1 MNYLK
6 INQLRLQNIRCYSDQ
21 KFEFSHGK
29 NTLLGNNGSGKS
41 TVLES
46 IGMGL
51 FGSKYLK
58 KPKTVSDLV
67 NRSQETGRITL
78 DFEVPK
84 GRFRSEFSIG
94 KKNSFKL
101 YELRENGRPKILT
114 NNTKETIARIT
125 SLIGR
130 NIDAE
135 TFKNALSSP
144 QGELTDLIEE
154 TPANRK
160 KAIQKI
166 LGLEKYQVLE
176 LHMKNFTKGIDK
188 ELGLMRENLK
198 VREESIE
205 DPGKIEEE
213 LKTRSTELEEK
224 KKRVIGVSTKLDS
237 TVKAIG
243 EENRRRTEYNSL
255 KSKLKAE
262 KENLLSTEKRISRI
276 EPESGSLAKEL
287 GIAAEIQEV
296 EDLRTR
302 VNTDLDCSKEELV
315 NVANQRTE
323 RINLQDDKN
332 KREQRVETIKE
343 EKQKMQGEFDRIVGK
358 KTIQILK
365 DEVESI
371 DSELST
377 RRLSLKSVES
387 EIKNLQGKVKDHDKR
402 VSELERSV
410 ETTER
415 RFRSLFKDDIGMY
428 SEVLK
433 NFENKISEVSA
444 TIENLEKR
452 KTDVVVNKAES
463 ETKMKELK
471 KVIDLLES
479 SEHTENCPTCM
490 QKLGGIDLSSVLEIH
505 RNTSMDLQ
513 KTIEKLSS
521 EASELEEKL
530 KESKGE
536 KKNVEK
542 SLKEISRFDPTNHK
556 EQVDTL
562 LSLRK
567 EKDDLSKKIL
577 ELEEMVKSLQ
587 KEIEE
592 KSQSLNGLKTKL
604 KNAEGKERE
613 IQKLTTEIKLNL
625 EEIEKL
631 NKKLQAI
638 NEEELKK
645 RSKVLKTK
653 RSDLEARRSK
663 VDRFHTVLTELSKY
677 KYDKAQQSKRIAEY
691 NEKIE
696 KIELMSDD
704 DFQKLD
710 REKSELT
717 SAQGALQAQ
726 IKTLT
731 EEIIP
736 SIEERLKTSK
746 EQLVTIKGLK
756 DKIHRYKKAHRIYK
770 VLEGIFNKLPH
781 RLLYN
786 ISESVSNVMT
796 DRMQTMFPNRN
807 ISRAILN
814 TEGEIVLHQD
824 GHRVDPKQLSG
835 GERTALGLAL
845 RIALMRHVAPLEF
858 MILDEPTNHL
868 DTDRINEF
876 LSIIQDNSIFQ
887 SPTGQL
893 LLVTHREEF
902 EKIADR
908 IIKIEISQNGER
920 KVSIS

>member
-41 TVLES
+41 TVLQS
-46 IGMGL
+46 IGVGL

-58 KPKTVSDLV
+58 KPMMISDLV

-78 DFEVPK
+78 DFEVLK

-94 KKNSFKL
+94 KKNTFKL
-101 YELRENGRPKILT
+101 YELRENGRPKVLT

-160 KAIQKI
+160 RAIQKI
-166 LGLEKYQVLE
+166 LGLEKYQILE
-176 LHMKNFTKGIDK
+176 HHMKNFTKGIDR

-213 LKTRSTELEEK
+213 LKTRYAELEEK
-224 KKRVIGVSTKLDS
+224 KKRVMGVSTKLDS
-237 TVKAIG
+237 TVKTIG

-262 KENLLSTEKRISRI
+262 KENLQSTETSISRV

-287 GIAAEIQEV
+287 EIPAEIKEV
-296 EDLRTR
+296 ESLRTR
-302 VNTDLDCSKEELV
+302 VNTDLDKSKAELV

-323 RINLQDDKN
+323 RINLRDDKN
-332 KREQRVETIKE
+332 NREQRVETIKK
-343 EKQKMQGEFDRIVGK
+343 EKQKLQDEFDRIVGK

-365 DEVESI
+365 DEVESS
-371 DSELST
+371 DSELNT
-377 RRLSLKSVES
+377 KRLSLKSVES
-387 EIKNLQGKVKDHDKR
+387 EIKNLRDKVKDHDKR

-410 ETTER
+410 KITEK
-415 RFRSLFKDDIGMY
+415 RFKSLFKDDIGKY
-428 SEVLK
+428 SEVLR
-433 NFENKISEVSA
+433 NYENKLSEVSA

-452 KTDVVVNKAES
+452 KTDVVVNKTES
-463 ETKMKELK
+463 EIKMKELQ

-490 QKLGGIDLSSVLEIH
+490 QKLGGVDLSSVLEIH
-505 RNTSMDLQ
+505 RKTSMDLQ

-521 EASELEEKL
+521 EALEIEKKL
-530 KESKGE
+530 KESKGQ

-542 SLKEISRFDPTNHK
+542 SLKEIRGFDPTNHR
-556 EQVDTL
+556 EQVDA
-562 LSLRK
+562 LSSLKK
-567 EKDDLSKKIL
+567 EKEDLSKKIS
-577 ELEEMVKSLQ
+577 ELEKMIKSLQ
-587 KEIEE
+587 NEIED

-604 KNAEGKERE
+604 KNAEEKAMV

-625 EEIEKL
+625 EEIDKL
-631 NKKLQAI
+631 SKKLQAI

-645 RSKVLKTK
+645 RAEVLKTK
-653 RSDLEARRSK
+653 ISDLEAKRGK
-663 VDRFHTVLTELSKY
+663 VDRLHTILTELNKY
-677 KYDKAQQSKRIAEY
+677 RSDKTQQSKRIVEY
-691 NEKIE
+691 NEKIG
-696 KIELMSDD
+696 KIKLMSDD

-710 REKSELT
+710 REKSDLIST
-717 SAQGALQAQ
+717 KGALQAQ

-731 EEIIP
+731 EETIP
-736 SIEERLKTSK
+736 SIEKRLKSSK
-746 EQLVTIKGLK
+746 EQQVIIKGLK
-756 DKIHRYKKAHRIYK
+756 DKIQRYEKAHRIYK